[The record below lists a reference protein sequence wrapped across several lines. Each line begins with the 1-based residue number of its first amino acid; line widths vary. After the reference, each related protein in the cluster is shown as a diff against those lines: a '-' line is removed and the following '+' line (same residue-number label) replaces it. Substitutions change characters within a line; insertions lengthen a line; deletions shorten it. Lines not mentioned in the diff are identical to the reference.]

1 MPRTPDKGMLAP
13 APLRHS
19 AKLPQHVCEAT
30 PWGRVLKAAEMRESR
45 LLGRIPRLKLLL
57 PYLKQDARHDW
68 AGLPPCMPCMDQQ
81 LVRHIVLDV
90 LDSTLPASAKQ
101 AVLEGIFGL
110 ENFSGA
116 QQWCARRHGC
126 TDARCRGSHG
136 GVSLLAA
143 VEESDLPPSCKD
155 GVLAMLAG
163 RLDLTRERSAGEP
176 MRAVLGRAAGGGGE
190 GRLSVEELLAAAGEI
205 EGGAPAADAVARV
218 HDRRARRARL
228 LAGGSLV
235 AGGVLAVAVA
245 IRISTTE

>member
-116 QQWCARRHGC
+116 QQWCVVVAAKQHDGGDDASPSARDAVPR
-126 TDARCRGSHG
+126 DARVVRDS
-136 GVSLLAA
+136 
-143 VEESDLPPSCKD
+143 
-155 GVLAMLAG
+155 
-163 RLDLTRERSAGEP
+163 RE
-176 MRAVLGRAAGGGGE
+176 
-190 GRLSVEELLAAAGEI
+190 SVEKPASDFGAYEQE
-205 EGGAPAADAVARV
+205 EG
-218 HDRRARRARL
+218 
-228 LAGGSLV
+228 S
-235 AGGVLAVAVA
+235 
-245 IRISTTE
+245 